1 MNLKRIFDSLIQRKP
16 KLVYDMASNHYMNK
30 DAILKYLQDLND
42 ELKIKDVKG
51 ELCMVG
57 GAVMCICF
65 MSRISTLDVD
75 AIFEPKTLIY
85 ECAEIVARKNSLPK
99 DWLNDGVKGF
109 LSTKKD
115 FFSYKEMSNLHVY
128 VASPEYML
136 AMKCLSARLENAN
149 ELDDI
154 KFLLKHLKVSSF
166 EEVISMITKYY
177 PVDRFKVKI
186 QYALQEILQD
196 YE

>member
-1 MNLKRIFDSLIQRKP
+1 
-16 KLVYDMASNHYMNK
+16 MNK
-30 DAILKYLQDLND
+30 DDILKYLQDLND
-42 ELKIKDVKG
+42 ELLIRNVKG

-65 MSRISTLDVD
+65 MSRISTMDVD

-85 ECAEIVARKNSLPK
+85 ECAGIVAMKNSLPK

-109 LSTKKD
+109 LSTEKD
-115 FFSYKEMSNLHVY
+115 FRSYKEMSNLHVY

-149 ELDDI
+149 EVDDI
-154 KFLLKHLKVSSF
+154 KYLLKHLEISSL
-166 EEVISMITKYY
+166 EEAVGIITKYY
-177 PVDRFKVKI
+177 PADRFKAKI
-186 QYALQEILQD
+186 QYALQEMIHAN
-196 YE
+196 E